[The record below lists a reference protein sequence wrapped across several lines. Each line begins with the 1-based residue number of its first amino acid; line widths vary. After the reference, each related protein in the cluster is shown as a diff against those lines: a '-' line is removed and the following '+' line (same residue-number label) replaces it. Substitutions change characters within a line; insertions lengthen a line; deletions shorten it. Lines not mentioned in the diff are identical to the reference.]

1 MSVSQ
6 LDLAM
11 ANLRIRLAEI
21 EDRERQLDAQVSQF
35 RQQLRRVPRQA
46 VYGQAGLE
54 TSLAAMGEIEERLAD
69 AEAVRGRL
77 VRIKSTASQE
87 LEALVVL
94 KQVDEARTTLS
105 DLKRHLADGAPRNR
119 GGDPAPGRIHRGQQQ
134 ARRAIDNRALP
145 RRTGIRP
152 ALVVSIP
159 MPAFRAVQV

>member
-105 DLKRHLADGAPRNR
+105 DLKRHLADGGQETAAEIRRLEEFIAVNSKR
-119 GGDPAPGRIHRGQQQ
+119 AEQSITERYHDERESGRR
-134 ARRAIDNRALP
+134 
-145 RRTGIRP
+145 
-152 ALVVSIP
+152 
-159 MPAFRAVQV
+159 